1 MSVLEEVT
9 QKRDQCVKWQIEGAQ
24 AEYQPAIDFYNR
36 IIDEIE
42 RLNAKIREL
51 RSYNGN

>member
-9 QKRDQCVKWQIEGAQ
+9 QKRDQCVKWAEEGGIG
-24 AEYQPAIDFYNR
+24 YQPAIDFYNR

-42 RLNAKIREL
+42 RSNAKIREL